1 MKLAL
6 ASVAML
12 AGLGSLYGPCDKL
25 VSKAT
30 GEGEAA
36 SASATTPPAPAPT
49 PPPPPVETAANAPSN
64 FACEV
69 TKRTHSCQAAEGSM
83 LSCTATSK
91 IPWEKKI
98 VNNVFN
104 TLSGTKGVVAACGK
118 VPGAQAGSYVVTG
131 VVDDPQSG
139 PHMNMKVKKG
149 SGPTADCL
157 AKALSFQLPKAPRGD
172 DDPPAPLTLN
182 YALDVAIECK

>member
-1 MKLAL
+1 MTKIFASSVLGATLAL
-6 ASVAML
+6 
-12 AGLGSLYGPCDKL
+12 LGGSYGPCDKL
-25 VSKAT
+25 LGGAK
-30 GEGEAA
+30 GEATP
-36 SASATTPPAPAPT
+36 SASVALA
-49 PPPPPVETAANAPSN
+49 PPPPLPPIETAQNAPAN
-64 FACEV
+64 FSCEV
-69 TKRTHSCQAAEGSM
+69 TKRSHSCQAAEGSM

-104 TLSGTKGVVAACGK
+104 TLSGTKAAVDACGK
-118 VPGAQAGSYVVTG
+118 VPGALAGSYVVSG
-131 VVDDPQSG
+131 IVDDPQIG
-139 PHMNMKVKKG
+139 PRMNMKAKKG

-172 DDPPAPLTLN
+172 DDPPGPLTLN

>member
-6 ASVAML
+6 ATVATL
-12 AGLGSLYGPCDKL
+12 AGLGGLYGPCDKL

-36 SASATTPPAPAPT
+36 SASATAPPAPAPT
-49 PPPPPVETAANAPSN
+49 PPPPPLETAANAPAN

-91 IPWEKKI
+91 VPWEKKI

-104 TLSGTKGVVAACGK
+104 IVTAAKSAVDACGK
-118 VPGAQAGSYVVTG
+118 VPGGPAGSYAVAG
-131 VVDDPQSG
+131 RVDAPPKG
-139 PHMNMKVKKG
+139 PKMIMKVKKG
-149 SGPTADCL
+149 TGPTADCL
-157 AKALSFQLPKAPRGD
+157 AKALSIQLPKAPRGD
-172 DDPPAPLTLN
+172 DDPPGPMTLN